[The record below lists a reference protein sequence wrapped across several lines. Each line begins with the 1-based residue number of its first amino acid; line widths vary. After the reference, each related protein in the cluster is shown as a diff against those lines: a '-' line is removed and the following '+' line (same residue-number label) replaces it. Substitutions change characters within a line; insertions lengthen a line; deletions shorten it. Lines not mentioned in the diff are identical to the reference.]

1 MLVWRRYWET
11 SKYKHSYL
19 FKESYLFFPVR
30 RLFSMP
36 TKKKISK
43 VVLFKRIRA
52 LAILATVSVF
62 GFNACN
68 NSAPEAKLVVR
79 NDSEQT
85 INFMKIQVAGKDFEQ
100 RDILPGTER
109 MWQFKPS
116 REDSFLVNGQFSP
129 NVPIQTAS
137 VGRTNQTDT
146 REHHLTIKENGKVSY
161 SSPK

>member
-1 MLVWRRYWET
+1 
-11 SKYKHSYL
+11 
-19 FKESYLFFPVR
+19 
-30 RLFSMP
+30 MP

-68 NSAPEAKLVVR
+68 SEAPEAKLVVR
-79 NDSEQT
+79 NDSEKT
-85 INFMKIQVAGKDFEQ
+85 INFMKVQVAGKDFEQ

-109 MWQFKPS
+109 IWQFKPN
-116 REDSFLVNGQFSP
+116 REDSFLVNGQFSTD
-129 NVPIQTAS
+129 VPLQTAS
-137 VGRTNQTDT
+137 VGHTNTTDT
-146 REHHLTIKENGKVSY
+146 REHHLTVKENGKVSY